1 MAFPTLDPS
10 HLRQYAKYSG
20 YMIFVV
26 LQLLIVPLAVVT
38 GTLTQRRFGHAVGG
52 LIIGL
57 PLASLPMLLLIALQ
71 RGNKFATSMSNADL
85 IGSLAEVAVIWV
97 YVLAA
102 RRFSPIL
109 TLLSALGAFVLS
121 AGALH
126 FLTFPTLIGGVLAVA
141 AFMIVLRFWPAVT
154 HEVIEGG
161 RDRLFL
167 RVALSGGF
175 GLLVL
180 VLAGPIG
187 PGFTGLAAAL
197 PVSSLVMAFVTHQGH
212 GANASSRLLQGVAR
226 GSYSYVAA
234 IFTFTEALSTGSA
247 WIAFALSLVVAVVV
261 QTAMLLWDTVPAVKR
276 ALTRSSL
283 WPRILLERQPLAFI
297 ARH

>member
-1 MAFPTLDPS
+1 
-10 HLRQYAKYSG
+10 
-20 YMIFVV
+20 MIFLV
-26 LQLLIVPLAVVT
+26 LQLIIVPLAVVT
-38 GTLTQRRFGHAVGG
+38 GTLAQRRFGHAVGG

-71 RGNKFATSMSNADL
+71 RGTTFATSTSNADL
-85 IGSLAEVAVIWV
+85 VGSLAEVVVIGV
-97 YVLAA
+97 YAFAA
-102 RRFSPIL
+102 RRWSPTL

-126 FLTFPTLIGGVLAVA
+126 FLTLPTTLAGVLSVA
-141 AFMIVLRFWPAVT
+141 AFVITLRWWPTVT
-154 HEVIEGG
+154 REVTEGG
-161 RDRLFL
+161 RDHLVI

-175 GLLVL
+175 ALLVL

-187 PGFTGLAAAL
+187 PGFTGLAVAL

-234 IFTFTEALSTGSA
+234 IFTFTEVLATGSA
-247 WIAFALSLVVAVVV
+247 WIAFAASLVVALVV
-261 QTAMLLWDTVPAVKR
+261 QAAVLVWDTVPAVKR
-276 ALTRSSL
+276 ALTLPSL
-283 WPRILLERQPLAFI
+283 WPRTLLDR
-297 ARH
+297 